1 MSDFDPATDA
11 SGPSFDHWRIE
22 RHATLGST
30 SDEAR
35 ARALAGDPGHLW
47 IFAGEQT
54 AGRGRQ
60 GRTWNSPPG
69 NLYASA
75 LILDPCET
83 GIAPQIGFVAGVALR
98 RAVADLG
105 GADVALKWPNDL
117 VHDGAKLAG
126 LLVEGLPAPGRR
138 LATIAGFGVNLS
150 SSPEG
155 LAYRTTHLARI
166 LGRAV
171 APGDLFDRLGRRF
184 DQALATWARGAGFA
198 AIREAWLASAAGLGG
213 PIRVA
218 GPRGAREGVFAGLDP
233 QGRLLLRIDDTI
245 EPFESADLTLMS
257 TPPRMGDPSPPPG
270 ASTKAATYER

>member
-1 MSDFDPATDA
+1 LSDFDRAAD
-11 SGPSFDHWRIE
+11 GPSFDHWRVE
-22 RHATLGST
+22 RHAALGST

-47 IFAGEQT
+47 ILAREQT

-83 GIAPQIGFVAGVALR
+83 EIAPQIGFVAGVALR

-105 GADVALKWPNDL
+105 GGDVALKWPNDL

-126 LLVEGLPAPGRR
+126 LLVEGLPTPRRR
-138 LATIAGFGVNLS
+138 LATIVGFGVNLA

-155 LAYRTTHLARI
+155 LAYRTTHLAAI
-166 LGRAV
+166 LGREI
-171 APGDLFDRLGRRF
+171 APSALFDRLGRRL
-184 DQALATWARGAGFA
+184 DESLAVWARGAGFA

-213 PIRVA
+213 PIRLD
-218 GPRGAREGVFAGLDP
+218 GPRGAREGLFAGLDA
-233 QGRLLLRIDDTI
+233 QGRLLLRIGDTVETI
-245 EPFESADLTLMS
+245 ESADLTLMS
-257 TPPRMGDPSPPPG
+257 PPPRMGDPSPSPG
-270 ASTKAATYER
+270 PSTKAVTHER